1 VRGVRG
7 HCHENRGKG
16 LEVMGHWREKKKL
29 KDKSGGPIY
38 RGCNGARDHGSRN
51 DKGQVLK

>member
-16 LEVMGHWREKKKL
+16 LEVMGHWKEKKKL